1 MSLLTRPEAS
11 PERAL
16 QLGFAVSLAIAEG
29 IEEHVP
35 PEAASN
41 MAIRVKWPND
51 VLVNGAKV
59 CGILVESSMRADGAG
74 LDWMVIGMG
83 INVKHAP
90 EDTPFPA
97 TTLVREGIDP
107 VSVGNLLISV
117 IGRFEVWRKR
127 WVASGFEPIRAAWL
141 ARAAGLGE
149 PVEVRL
155 PDGTLKGVFDGIDET
170 GALLLR
176 TGSGVTTP
184 VSMGDVFPAGTGD
197 GGRT

>member
-1 MSLLTRPEAS
+1 MSLVIRPEAP

-35 PEAASN
+35 RNAASDI
-41 MAIRVKWPND
+41 AIRVKWPND

-59 CGILVESSMRADGAG
+59 CGILLESSMRADGAG

-83 INVKHAP
+83 INLKHAP
-90 EDTPFPA
+90 EDTPYPA
-97 TTLVREGIDP
+97 TTLVQEGIDS
-107 VSVGNLLISV
+107 VSVGELLISV

-127 WVASGFEPIRAAWL
+127 WATSGFEPVRAAWL

-155 PDGTLKGVFDGIDET
+155 PEDTLTGVFDGIDET

-176 TGSGVTTP
+176 TGSGTTTP
-184 VSMGDVFPAGTGD
+184 VSMGDVFPAGSRIEGAS
-197 GGRT
+197 